1 MKRDFSSL
9 IERNRLSTSVGLIA
23 GLLVAVF
30 TTIWLLS
37 GGEAETAQPEKTPPA
52 PVAPTMA
59 EDPAGMGLEEFRGR
73 IEPNMPFVT
82 AMLGAGIARPVADT
96 IQKHLTDVDFNFRMC
111 RPGQTFT
118 AQVDSAGLLY
128 AFRYD
133 SDRLHS
139 YWIRRDSTFHLHA
152 STWETPVETELLSI
166 EGDVHTSVYQTILSM
181 GEKPQLV
188 ADYVD
193 VLGYDIDFIFDPRVG
208 DHFRILVEKHM
219 LGDDIVGYGAIL
231 AAEYEGALTG
241 RVTGYRYDAGEKDG
255 PGYFAPDGE
264 NLQKAFMRSPLSIL
278 RVTSGYG
285 MRTHPISGKRKM
297 HTGIDYAAPHGTPV
311 WAVGSGTV
319 AFAGRKGGYGNT
331 IEIQHSGAVKT
342 RYGHL
347 SKIFVRRGQSVH
359 QHQTIGAVGST
370 GYSTGPHLHFE
381 YLVHGKFT
389 QPRKVKNPSLKRL
402 SEEQMP
408 PFQAEMQRIDS
419 VWQYTP
425 RRVGSAPRNA
435 IAGARSP
442 GELKSSPSENDRL
455 RQAPKMRPDNEKA
468 SRSGEKQHS

>member
-1 MKRDFSSL
+1 MKRDFASI
-9 IERNRLSTSVGLIA
+9 IERSRVSTSIGLLA
-23 GLLVAVF
+23 GVLVAVATGLWMLF
-30 TTIWLLS
+30 
-37 GGEAETAQPEKTPPA
+37 GGDAEPA
-52 PVAPTMA
+52 PRAAASAPAVIAPALAA
-59 EDPAGMGLEEFRGR
+59 EPGDLGLQEYRGEIR
-73 IEPNMPFVT
+73 PNMPFIT
-82 AMLGAGIARPVADT
+82 AMLDAGISRPVADT
-96 IQKHLTDVDFNFRMC
+96 IQKYLASVDFNFRTC
-111 RPGQTFT
+111 RPGQQFA
-118 AQVDSAGLLY
+118 AQVDSAGTLY

-139 YWIRRDSTFHLHA
+139 YWVNRDSSDLLQA
-152 STWETPVETELLSI
+152 SIWETPVDTELLSI
-166 EGDVHTSVYQTILSM
+166 EGDVRTSVYQTILSM
-181 GEKPQLV
+181 GETPQLV

-208 DHFRILVEKHM
+208 DRFRILVERRL
-219 LGDDIVGYGAIL
+219 LGDEIVGYGPIL
-231 AAEYEGALTG
+231 AAEYDGALTG

-297 HTGIDYAAPHGTPV
+297 HTGIDYAAPTGTPV

-319 AFAGRKGGYGNT
+319 AFTGWKGGYGKT
-331 IEIQHSGAVKT
+331 IEIKHSGAVKT

-347 SKIFVRRGQSVH
+347 SKIFVKRGQSVR

-381 YLVHGKFT
+381 YLVNGKFT

-402 SEEQMP
+402 TEEQMD
-408 PFQAEMQRIDS
+408 PFTEVMRRTDS
-419 VWQYTP
+419 LWQHTP
-425 RRVGSAPRNA
+425 RRVGAPPRNA
-435 IAGARSP
+435 IAGAESPARLKDTPASEKSTPRQMKPPVAAEGDAEKEKRS
-442 GELKSSPSENDRL
+442 
-455 RQAPKMRPDNEKA
+455 
-468 SRSGEKQHS
+468 